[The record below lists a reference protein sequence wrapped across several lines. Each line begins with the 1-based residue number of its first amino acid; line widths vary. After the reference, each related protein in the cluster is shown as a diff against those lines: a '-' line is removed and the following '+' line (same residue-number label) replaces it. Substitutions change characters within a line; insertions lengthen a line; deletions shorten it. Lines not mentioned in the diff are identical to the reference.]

1 MGMRYGL
8 MDIGSN
14 TIHAVIYELD
24 GAKWK
29 KVLSEKEYAEIISYV
44 EDQRLSADGIER
56 LAQAVESLQRLFTA
70 LPCDKTFYFAT
81 SALRALKNGDAVLE
95 QVKQQ
100 TGVEIVVISGQQEA
114 YYDYVSLKHYLK
126 QPKALGLDLGGGS
139 GQLFS
144 YQGDKLMDSASYEIG
159 CLRLYNQYVSGVL
172 PSGKERNAICKQV
185 RTLLQEGPDFS
196 KTNMDTLYIMGGTG
210 RACAKLF
217 QSLQGLSKMEEGTTI
232 TVAQL
237 KELLKTV
244 QELGLNGV
252 RIINRLFP
260 ERLCSLMPG
269 LLAITTVAEYTGVK
283 KICVIKE
290 GIREGFLITNILE
303 GGKQNAAK

>member
-1 MGMRYGL
+1 
-8 MDIGSN
+8 
-14 TIHAVIYELD
+14 
-24 GAKWK
+24 
-29 KVLSEKEYAEIISYV
+29 
-44 EDQRLSADGIER
+44 
-56 LAQAVESLQRLFTA
+56 
-70 LPCDKTFYFAT
+70 
-81 SALRALKNGDAVLE
+81 
-95 QVKQQ
+95 
-100 TGVEIVVISGQQEA
+100 
-114 YYDYVSLKHYLK
+114 
-126 QPKALGLDLGGGS
+126 
-139 GQLFS
+139 
-144 YQGDKLMDSASYEIG
+144 
-159 CLRLYNQYVSGVL
+159 
-172 PSGKERNAICKQV
+172 
-185 RTLLQEGPDFS
+185 
-196 KTNMDTLYIMGGTG
+196 MGGTG

-269 LLAITTVAEYTGVK
+269 LLAIPTVAEYTGVK

-303 GGKQNAAK
+303 GGTQNAAK

>member
-1 MGMRYGL
+1 MK
-8 MDIGSN
+8 S
-14 TIHAVIYELD
+14 AACVC
-24 GAKWK
+24 
-29 KVLSEKEYAEIISYV
+29 IISMFPV
-44 EDQRLSADGIER
+44 CCLPVKSAMPSANRCVPYCRKGRIFQKPIWIRCILWVVPEEP
-56 LAQAVESLQRLFTA
+56 AQ
-70 LPCDKTFYFAT
+70 
-81 SALRALKNGDAVLE
+81 
-95 QVKQQ
+95 
-100 TGVEIVVISGQQEA
+100 
-114 YYDYVSLKHYLK
+114 
-126 QPKALGLDLGGGS
+126 
-139 GQLFS
+139 
-144 YQGDKLMDSASYEIG
+144 
-159 CLRLYNQYVSGVL
+159 
-172 PSGKERNAICKQV
+172 
-185 RTLLQEGPDFS
+185 
-196 KTNMDTLYIMGGTG
+196 
-210 RACAKLF
+210 KLF

>member
-1 MGMRYGL
+1 M
-8 MDIGSN
+8 
-14 TIHAVIYELD
+14 
-24 GAKWK
+24 
-29 KVLSEKEYAEIISYV
+29 

-185 RTLLQEGPDFS
+185 RILLQEGPDFS

-269 LLAITTVAEYTGVK
+269 YWPLL
-283 KICVIKE
+283 
-290 GIREGFLITNILE
+290 R
-303 GGKQNAAK
+303 